1 MAHSWQGM
9 SDVLLMRLSGWTLEI
24 GYWMLVLGH
33 WTLDTNTCAV
43 SLPSTRHGMAAAVA
57 CEKTQCGF
65 DPESVWPHVLGDRSM
80 YSIPTPAGQR
90 GATNRVPVPATSHHQ
105 HDHSTRTKT
114 STAPARA
121 FSTSSTHPVRLGPA
135 QAPSQRETGC
145 RGRRGPQRPRD
156 HRVHRVHRH
165 HRDPVTLICQYA
177 HAHLL
182 STYCTASGG
191 PAEGAL
197 SRTRGSPVM
206 EGAEAAEGAEA
217 CPGNRGEGGHGK
229 GKAQAHVN
237 RCNKYRLRCY
247 SGLCHSGGYWCWW

>member
-1 MAHSWQGM
+1 
-9 SDVLLMRLSGWTLEI
+9 
-24 GYWMLVLGH
+24 
-33 WTLDTNTCAV
+33 
-43 SLPSTRHGMAAAVA
+43 MAAAVA

-65 DPESVWPHVLGDRSM
+65 DAESVWPHVLGDRSM

-90 GATNRVPVPATSHHQ
+90 GATNRVPVPATSHEPRAII
-105 HDHSTRTKT
+105 STTIAPGPRPSLT

-121 FSTSSTHPVRLGPA
+121 FSTSSTHPVRPGPA
-135 QAPSQRETGC
+135 QAPSQRETAC

-165 HRDPVTLICQYA
+165 HRDPVTLLCQYA

-197 SRTRGSPVM
+197 SWTRGSPVM
-206 EGAEAAEGAEA
+206 EGAEAEGAEA
-217 CPGNRGEGGHGK
+217 CPGNRGGGGHGK
-229 GKAQAHVN
+229 GRAQAHVN

-247 SGLCHSGGYWCWW
+247 SGFVPHRWLLTGAGGEFAFASSSSMRRCVSP